1 MTSQEYI
8 SLETRTPLMKQ
19 STANLVT
26 LEGASLTDANVTLRI
41 PATELQLKTSNLHIF
56 LVRRGYIALDAAA
69 ERYDA
74 I

>member
-1 MTSQEYI
+1 MKLSTS
-8 SLETRTPLMKQ
+8 SF
-19 STANLVT
+19 VT
-26 LEGASLTDANVTLRI
+26 LEAASMTEANVTLRI
-41 PATELQLKTSNLHIF
+41 PASQRQSKTSNLHIS